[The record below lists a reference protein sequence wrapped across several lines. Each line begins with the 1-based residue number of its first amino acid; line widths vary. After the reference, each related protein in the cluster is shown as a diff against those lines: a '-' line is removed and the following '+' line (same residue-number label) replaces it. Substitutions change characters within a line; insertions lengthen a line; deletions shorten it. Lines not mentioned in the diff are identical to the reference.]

1 MNKEAACARMEVVM
15 GFYRRKSLFTKE
27 KFELYSRITLNCS
40 TRFRVMIKTFAFF
53 INAFSILKCVLLIIC
68 VMLC

>member
-27 KFELYSRITLNCS
+27 KFELYS
-40 TRFRVMIKTFAFF
+40 
-53 INAFSILKCVLLIIC
+53 
-68 VMLC
+68 